1 MAIFSKKTEEK
12 EEGAKALVKA
22 ENKTADKPKSKKAK
36 STKTEAKVDEVKSDG
51 VIIAPRVAEK
61 SALLSDKGVYT
72 FVVEKNATKVTV
84 AHAIKNKYKVKP
96 IKVNITNLPA
106 KNVFVRGKWGRKGGV
121 KKAVVFL
128 KKGDKIEFI

>member
-36 STKTEAKVDEVKSDG
+36 SAETLAKDEVKSDG

-96 IKVNITNLPA
+96 IKVNITNLPS